1 MPVAAPVNAG
11 AFKLGVA
18 SVADVARTIP
28 PLPLTAAA
36 KAVTTPVPGLIVVPQ
51 EEPVVTCGM
60 PVPAG

>member
-18 SVADVARTIP
+18 SVADVARTMP

-36 KAVTTPVPGLIVVPQ
+36 NAVTTPVPGLIVVPQ